1 MEIATC
7 SRLHAETVDKRDV
20 TLQSP
25 NLEKEGFVRSLQFL
39 LPKLSCK
46 EIVTDS
52 LSVIHNELGEYTSV
66 ELYAFILIFIIAAKH
81 PVIFHSLDIWNKS
94 KKMRKA
100 LIKVTFQ
107 GVVNIKHIECTYRP
121 VM

>member
-1 MEIATC
+1 MILPEKVQILHLWKLWKSAIMEIATC

-52 LSVIHNELGEYTSV
+52 LSAICN
-66 ELYAFILIFIIAAKH
+66 
-81 PVIFHSLDIWNKS
+81 
-94 KKMRKA
+94 
-100 LIKVTFQ
+100 
-107 GVVNIKHIECTYRP
+107 
-121 VM
+121 